1 MKIIKEKRNN
11 RAHTQYA
18 SSCKSSCINIPK
30 YYPVNENE
38 KSPRKCLCNRSNFFI
53 SHIVISKKKEV
64 TSVSL
69 HHLTTNFRWFFRF
82 LLTLNSCKSILLTN
96 LSLNNLKLYLVL
108 LKNSISPYIIFSVL
122 FLIGTFKNGLNKR

>member
-11 RAHTQYA
+11 WANTQYA
-18 SSCKSSCINIPK
+18 SAGKSSCVNITK
-30 YYPVNENE
+30 NYPVNENE
-38 KSPRKCLCNRSNFFI
+38 KSPWKSLCNRSYFFI
-53 SHIVISKKKEV
+53 SHIFISKKKEV

-69 HHLTTNFRWFFRF
+69 HHLTTNSRWFLWF

-108 LKNSISPYIIFSVL
+108 LKNSISPHIIFSIL
-122 FLIGTFKNGLNKR
+122 FLIGTFNNGLNKR